1 MWEDLL
7 GTYKEQAMKV
17 FREARTQRERIK
29 ERIHKV
35 QVSFLDFLH
44 RPDNKQDKLD
54 EFVANFNKFSVEFP
68 DLREDDQTK
77 EELHQRID
85 ILSDE
90 LWEIIEE
97 RRDQALEEM
106 KQVKESGYI
115 EQEQELLSQATQKLM
130 QTEVDKFRTSIQ
142 LIHDYYFAIDEKL
155 VSEAPD
161 KYQYELV
168 NEGEELPPVEI
179 LGETES
185 TYPRID
191 DFLKRAL
198 KAQAIP
204 DITQ

>member
-1 MWEDLL
+1 MDNDFRPILLNMWEDLL

-29 ERIHKV
+29 ERIHKT
-35 QVSFLDFLH
+35 QVSFLEFLH

-54 EFVANFNKFSVEFP
+54 EFVVNFNKFSEEFP
-68 DLREDDQTK
+68 DLREDEQTK

-115 EQEQELLSQATQKLM
+115 EQE
-130 QTEVDKFRTSIQ
+130 
-142 LIHDYYFAIDEKL
+142 
-155 VSEAPD
+155 
-161 KYQYELV
+161 
-168 NEGEELPPVEI
+168 
-179 LGETES
+179 
-185 TYPRID
+185 
-191 DFLKRAL
+191 
-198 KAQAIP
+198 
-204 DITQ
+204 